1 MRGARRWVIS
11 SSTPPLRRF
20 RISTPFLS
28 LKPPKLLSKSFS
40 LSYYDYSL
48 NSSHTKIL
56 IHGFFETFPVF
67 IKFFFHRFLIV
78 LSGLSP
84 NWGKYKSS
92 IFNFYHINIIIVYTM
107 LVCLFVSNK
116 RQNGYTDRAQ
126 ILCGTSRDSREG
138 L

>member
-11 SSTPPLRRF
+11 SSTPHFYPLNPQN
-20 RISTPFLS
+20 SWVKVLVFLIMIIVWTQATQKY
-28 LKPPKLLSKSFS
+28 LFM
-40 LSYYDYSL
+40 
-48 NSSHTKIL
+48 
-56 IHGFFETFPVF
+56 GFFETFPVF

-138 L
+138 LWMIKIS